1 MPTVTGQVTNDSK
14 RKTPSPTRHPHTLN
28 RNLTST
34 NLQQAR
40 APGCKQT
47 KLRPTQEQRR
57 NVHTPTWNTI
67 TRAEEGTQA
76 GKFPISHITGAA
88 VPGNNQTFPT
98 AKQLLPRY
106 LVTSRQQTRNWTT
119 STTPQPPT
127 FMGVNMRMPY
137 QDPRKLLIIRATS
150 KDIAFHPGA
159 HPTQQ
164 ETPRCRTSGLNTK
177 TSDGVVLTIA
187 RTIRTTHRRHP

>member
-1 MPTVTGQVTNDSK
+1 MARHMPTVTGQVTNDSK

-57 NVHTPTWNTI
+57 NVHTPTWNTT

-106 LVTSRQQTRNWTT
+106 LVTSRQQTRNRTT

-127 FMGVNMRMPY
+127 FRGVNMRMPY

-159 HPTQQ
+159 HPTQ
-164 ETPRCRTSGLNTK
+164 
-177 TSDGVVLTIA
+177 
-187 RTIRTTHRRHP
+187 